1 LHTVVGSKK
10 RYIERSTDSRV
21 SQEDRA
27 AHACFQSSF
36 STADRSEM
44 LGLLGPGEVEQSIVP
59 QGLLFVGDKGAQMLK
74 MED

>member
-1 LHTVVGSKK
+1 
-10 RYIERSTDSRV
+10 
-21 SQEDRA
+21 
-27 AHACFQSSF
+27 
-36 STADRSEM
+36 M